1 MRKIVVT
8 IMFAAAPLLSAAPT
22 LQSAKQAEV
31 DGTEDRA
38 VLTAVI
44 NHTVRPEVQRLTHLG
59 PAAVL
64 FLIDHTTTICESV
77 RSPRSQPFCIG
88 ANAAEWL
95 REGQTAGIASM
106 AVGPIPAEAIPS
118 AAHRAELIASLKER
132 NTDRHVLPLSEGVDV
147 KLVETP
153 PVTKTP
159 SGGTSTSYTVF
170 SLPGYS
176 SAGQA
181 VVSAFYDCGGRC
193 GTSWLW
199 LLEKRGADWHVRA
212 RYVVGTF

>member
-1 MRKIVVT
+1 MRNIVVT
-8 IMFAAAPLLSAAPT
+8 IMFAAAPLWSDARP
-22 LQSAKQAEV
+22 QGAKQADI

-44 NHTVRPEVQRLTHLG
+44 NQTIRPEVQRLTHLG
-59 PAAVL
+59 PSAIL
-64 FLIDHTTTICESV
+64 FLIDHTTTTCDV
-77 RSPRSQPFCIG
+77 PRSPRSQPFCTG

-95 REGQTAGIASM
+95 RDGQTTGITSM
-106 AVGPIPAEAIPS
+106 AVGPIPAEVIPS
-118 AAHRAELIASLKER
+118 AAHRAELIASLKAR
-132 NTDRHVLPLSEGVDV
+132 NADRHVLPISEGIDI
-147 KLVETP
+147 KLVDAP

-199 LLEKRGADWHVRA
+199 LLERRGADWQVRA
-212 RYVVGTF
+212 RYVVGMF